1 MAELF
6 SEDWMNTFMSEW
18 NNESDLT
25 SALGEI
31 NFSSTIAYGVQGED
45 QPRGVIKVEEGKAVA
60 AGSYNGEEVNW
71 DLRCSEDHWGKWIKK
86 APGMMGL
93 GTAYTTGK
101 LKFAVGDY
109 GAMIKNPKMA
119 APFIKTF
126 SVMGRV

>member
-6 SEDWMNTFMSEW
+6 SDEWMSGFMGEW
-18 NNESDLT
+18 NNDAELT
-25 SALGEI
+25 GALSEI
-31 NFSSTIAYGVQGED
+31 GFSSVIAYGIQGEE
-45 QPRGVIKVEEGKAVA
+45 QPRGTISIEAGKAVS
-60 AGSYNGEEVNW
+60 AGAFSGEEVNW
-71 DLRCSEDHWGKWIKK
+71 DLRCSGDHWAKWIKK

-93 GTAYTTGK
+93 GAAYTTGK

-119 APFIKTF
+119 SPFIKTF

>member
-6 SEDWMNTFMSEW
+6 SEEWMNTFMGEW
-18 NNESDLT
+18 NNESGLT
-25 SALGEI
+25 DALSEI
-31 NFSSTIAYGVQGED
+31 NFNSTIAYGVQGED
-45 QPRGVIKVEEGKAVA
+45 QPRGVLKVEDGKVVS
-60 AGSYNGEEVNW
+60 AGSYNGEDMNW
-71 DLRCSEDHWGKWIKK
+71 DLRCSEDHWAKWMKK

-109 GAMIKNPKMA
+109 GAMVKNPKMA

-126 SVMGRV
+126 TVMGRV